1 MGQLIFQFIPV
12 ERDHLIEV
20 DLLAAGQGA
29 DLAAL
34 LRPLG
39 AGENSGAQLCILC
52 KVLLMVHGMAEAQ
65 PGVAGNG
72 QAGQGFQQT
81 DGPVP
86 PLVSHVLL
94 LQLPVLGQGDGQ
106 LRPLQLVLRQLL
118 RHIHPVS
125 AHAHGDQGIVVPLP
139 RGLHHTD
146 VHMDVRG
153 GQLMEYMLEITKILL
168 DVSLD
173 GLHLLLGVDLGNT
186 GFFILGCFI
195 VRVIVIIVRVT
206 VR

>member
-1 MGQLIFQFIPV
+1 MIGGIVHLTVKIIIGKGAAGDGILSVGLHHKADALHLVQQSICVVGQFVL
-12 ERDHLIEV
+12 HLIPIEGDYLVEV
-20 DLLAAGQGA
+20 DLLATRQDA

-39 AGENSGAQLCILC
+39 AGENGGAQLCILC

-72 QAGQGFQQT
+72 QAGQGFQQA

-106 LRPLQLVLRQLL
+106 LRPLQL
-118 RHIHPVS
+118 
-125 AHAHGDQGIVVPLP
+125 
-139 RGLHHTD
+139 T
-146 VHMDVRG
+146 
-153 GQLMEYMLEITKILL
+153 
-168 DVSLD
+168 
-173 GLHLLLGVDLGNT
+173 
-186 GFFILGCFI
+186 
-195 VRVIVIIVRVT
+195 RV
-206 VR
+206 